1 MNNIIVRETCAEMRA
16 IARSALK
23 GNWQVV
29 TIGIFIYYL
38 MTNTIPTVLEQVMPF
53 ASYSYYYHQIDQYVK
68 ISYVSNLYTFVL
80 SGAFSLGLCSFL
92 TAFFRRKDGN
102 PSHIFNGFEFF
113 PKAFVLS
120 VVQSFFVFLWTLLF
134 IVPGII
140 AAVRYSQ
147 AYFILADDPSKG
159 VMEVMRET
167 KVIMTGN
174 KMRYFA
180 LLLSF
185 IGWALL
191 SVIPEAFLPSPNG
204 ILGTVLDLVY
214 SIPYFVCLAYVH
226 VARVVFYD
234 LATGH
239 LVAKEPDFVEEDYNF

>member
-29 TIGIFIYYL
+29 TIGIFVYYL
-38 MTNTIPTVLEQVMPF
+38 MTATIPTVLEQLMPF
-53 ASYSYYYHQIDQYVK
+53 ASYSYYYHQLDDYIK

-80 SGAFSLGLCSFL
+80 SGAFSLGLSSFL
-92 TAFFRRKDGN
+92 IGFFRRKEGN
-102 PSHIFNGFEFF
+102 PAQIFNGFEYFL
-113 PKAFVLS
+113 KAFALS
-120 VVQSFFVFLWTLLF
+120 VVQSFFIFLWTLLF

-147 AYFILADDPSKG
+147 AYLILADDTSKG
-159 VMEVMRET
+159 VMEVMSET
-167 KVIMTGN
+167 KMIMNGN

-191 SVIPEAFLPSPNG
+191 SVLPEALLPSPSG
-204 ILGTVLDLVY
+204 ILGTALDLVY
-214 SIPYFVCLAYVH
+214 SIPYFVFLAYVH
-226 VARVVFYD
+226 ITRVVFYD

-239 LVAKEPDFVEEDYNF
+239 LVAKEPDFADEDYNF